1 MLVEGSNVKMCV
13 ESLEPEYALWPVPL
27 CWTYS
32 CFSTHIFYF
41 GWLCTDLCVRGRR
54 HTFVGVWCTALSW
67 DQVPDE
73 HVVSTSSAHR
83 SCHLAC
89 ILSPLTCL
97 LNRIRWWEFPA
108 GTWWK
113 EEALGIRSLLWT
125 LPVLKSHKLYGRNS
139 DLMLL
144 TAKTIAYVR
153 SKTFYGSS

>member
-1 MLVEGSNVKMCV
+1 MLVEGSNVKMW
-13 ESLEPEYALWPVPL
+13 EPEFDLWPVPS
-27 CWTYS
+27 CWTS
-32 CFSTHIFYF
+32 FI
-41 GWLCTDLCVRGRR
+41 LCGCVQICACGGVRL
-54 HTFVGVWCTALSW
+54 HTFVGVWYTALSW

-113 EEALGIRSLLWT
+113 EEALGIGSLLRT

-144 TAKTIAYVR
+144 TAKTIAHVR